1 MAARRR
7 SSPDAEQ
14 RNPGRL
20 VGSRAP
26 TLRHRERIRAI
37 ADPRSQVIAAISVNP
52 GLIWAGYGGDPRS
65 SILPNGLINMKIG
78 TLLTTAIV
86 SLSALVGGLAVYV
99 AVTKYQTM
107 EKAAVAQS
115 RLEIVRAVGDIPRYL
130 NSERGFATNIMFGAA
145 TVDPKQRADLNEKMR
160 KPTDGARDKM
170 NAIRKALPGPLE
182 DGEAVAAG
190 MDGLNAKFAALREAM
205 DKAIDGPAETR
216 KDAAKKIIADN
227 AVFNAAVT
235 TLLDT
240 QVRKMALL
248 DGDAYR
254 QAVYANIAW
263 NLRDVGGYNAS
274 LHKNLVGAKR
284 AATDAE
290 KMDLG
295 RAQGRA
301 DQILMSLQELR
312 GNPATPANVA
322 AALEKMN
329 EAYVGRFG
337 LELKLVK
344 DGATSGKY
352 EHDVDTF
359 YAESQLGLNSVIGV
373 RDAFYDNAEQ
383 VLGAAYSSARLSFL
397 IALAVLAA
405 AAIASVGLVMMV
417 RRRVCK
423 PIVDLTGRMSH
434 LATGDVSGEIPG
446 ADRDD
451 EIGAMAAAVRV
462 FKDNMIEADRLAAE
476 KEAENDIK
484 VRRAQ
489 KLDELTRAFE
499 AKVTELVGGLSAASA
514 VMEDTAQSM
523 SATSSAT
530 NRQAAVVAA
539 ASEQTSTNVQTVAS
553 ATEELTS
560 SISEI
565 GRQVAQ
571 STTVAA
577 RAVDN
582 ARRTG
587 DTARSLAE
595 GAQKIGDVVTLIQ
608 SIAAQTNL
616 LALNATIEA
625 ARAGE
630 AGRGFAVVASE
641 VKSLAGQTAK
651 ATTEISEQIAAIQ
664 AASDETV
671 TAIKN
676 VVDVI
681 TEIDQIGTAIAA
693 AIEEQGSATKEISR
707 SVQEAA
713 RGTQEVNSNISGVQK
728 AADDNGA
735 AANQVLGAAEQLS
748 SQSRDLAGQVNRFLA
763 EVRAA

>member
-1 MAARRR
+1 
-7 SSPDAEQ
+7 
-14 RNPGRL
+14 
-20 VGSRAP
+20 
-26 TLRHRERIRAI
+26 
-37 ADPRSQVIAAISVNP
+37 
-52 GLIWAGYGGDPRS
+52 
-65 SILPNGLINMKIG
+65 MKIG
-78 TLLTTAIV
+78 TLLTAAIV
-86 SLSALVGGLAVYV
+86 SLSAVGGALAVYV

-107 EKAAVAQS
+107 DQVSVAQR
-115 RLEIVRAVGDIPRYL
+115 RLEVIRAVGDIPRYL
-130 NSERGFATNIMFGAA
+130 NSERGFAVNIMYGPPA
-145 TVDPKQRADLNEKMR
+145 VDPKLRTELNEKYR
-160 KPTDGARDKM
+160 KQTDGARDKM
-170 NAIRKALPGPLE
+170 NAIKGTLSGALD
-182 DGEAVAAG
+182 DGAAVAARI
-190 MDGLNAKFAALREAM
+190 DALNAKFASLREAI
-205 DKAIDGPAETR
+205 DKAIDGPAEAR
-216 KDAAKKIIADN
+216 KDAGKKIIGDN
-227 AVFNAAVT
+227 AVLNSGVT
-235 TLLDT
+235 ALLDE
-240 QVRKMALL
+240 QVRKIALL
-248 DGDAYR
+248 DGGAYR
-254 QAVYANIAW
+254 QASYANIAW
-263 NLRDVGGYNAS
+263 TLRDVGGFNAS
-274 LHKNLVGAKR
+274 LHKNLLGAKR
-284 AATDAE
+284 VATEAE
-290 KMDLG
+290 KMELSY
-295 RAQGRA
+295 AQGRN
-301 DQILMSLQELR
+301 DQVLMSLQELR

-322 AALEKMN
+322 AALAKMN
-329 EAYVGRFG
+329 EAYVERFG
-337 LELKLVK
+337 QELKLVK
-344 DGATSGKY
+344 EGAISGKY
-352 EHDVDTF
+352 EHDIDTF
-359 YAESQLGLNSVIGV
+359 FPESQLGYTAIIEV

-383 VLGAAYSSARLSFL
+383 ILSSAFSSARFSFL
-397 IALAVLAA
+397 IALAGLIAV
-405 AAIASVGLVMMV
+405 AIASVALVVIV

-423 PIVDLTGRMSH
+423 PIVDLTARMSH

-446 ADRDD
+446 AERND

-462 FKDNMIEADRLAAE
+462 FKDNMIKADRLAAE
-476 KEAENDIK
+476 KEAENDVK
-484 VRRAQ
+484 MRRAQ
-489 KLDELTRAFE
+489 VLDELTRAFE
-499 AKVTELVGGLSAASA
+499 AKVSELVGGLSAASA

-523 SATSSAT
+523 SSTASAT

-571 STTVAA
+571 STAVAA

-608 SIAAQTNL
+608 NIAAQTNL

-671 TAIKN
+671 AAIKN

-681 TEIDQIGTAIAA
+681 TEIDQIGIAIAS
-693 AIEEQGSATKEISR
+693 AIEQQGSATKEISR

-713 RGTQEVNSNISGVQK
+713 RGTQEVNANISGVQK
-728 AADDNGA
+728 AADDTGGA
-735 AANQVLGAAEQLS
+735 AQQVLGAAEQLS
-748 SQSRDLAGQVNRFLA
+748 SQSRDLAGQVNRFLS